1 MLSHP
6 ARAEETILQPPG
18 RRALAHIPGDHG
30 WPGIGHTLAALA
42 DPRAFFENRA
52 SRYGLVFRADI
63 LDETSVYLLGPEA
76 NELVLLDPQRVFSSR
91 FGWIGIL
98 DRVFPG
104 GLVMMDFDEHR
115 LHRRALSV
123 AFKAGPMRSYLS
135 ALDASIAARIAAWR
149 AAPGPIR
156 FYPAVKQ
163 LTLDLAATAFLGGSL
178 GPAMDQVSRAL
189 IHMVAATV
197 SPLRWALPGTQLH
210 RGIKAR
216 EHIVAWLRPQI
227 PIRRERGGDDLLS
240 QLCQATTESGTLL
253 SAEAV
258 VDHMSFLMM
267 AAHDTL
273 TSSLSALTL
282 LLARNPDW
290 QDRLREEINQV
301 VPDSRRPLSLDML
314 DALRLT
320 EMAFKEAL
328 RMIPPVPALPRRAV
342 RGFRFMGYDIP
353 GGTGIGINLLF
364 THHMPD
370 IWPDPDRFD
379 PMRFTPEAQA
389 ARHRFAFVPFGG
401 GAHMCLGLHYAMMQA
416 RCFAV
421 QLLQNLSVSIEPGYA
436 SAWKMWPIPR
446 PVDGLR
452 VTLRPV

>member
-1 MLSHP
+1 MLSHSDTG
-6 ARAEETILQPPG
+6 EEAVLQPPG
-18 RRALAHIPGDHG
+18 RRALAHIPGDNG
-30 WPGIGHTLAALA
+30 WPVIGHTLQALA
-42 DPRAFFENRA
+42 DPKAFFENRA
-52 SRYGLVFRADI
+52 QRFGLIFRSDI
-63 LDETSVYLLGPEA
+63 LTETSVYLLGPDA
-76 NELVLLDPQRVFSSR
+76 NELVLVDPQRLFSSR
-91 FGWIGIL
+91 FGWTGML

-104 GLVMMDFDEHR
+104 GLIMMDFDEHR
-115 LHRRALSV
+115 LHRRALSI
-123 AFKAGPMRSYLS
+123 AFKAGPMRSYLA

-149 AAPGPIR
+149 AAPGPMQ

-189 IHMVAATV
+189 VDMVAATV
-197 SPLRWALPGTQLH
+197 SPVRRALPGTQLY
-210 RGIKAR
+210 RGMKAR
-216 EHIVAWLRPQI
+216 ERIVDWLGQQI

-240 QLCQATTESGTLL
+240 QLCQATTESGALL
-253 SAEAV
+253 TAEAV

-273 TSSLSALTL
+273 TSSLSAFTL
-282 LLARNPDW
+282 MLARNPDW

-301 VPDSRRPLSLDML
+301 VLDPHAPLSLETL
-314 DALRLT
+314 DSLRLT

-328 RMIPPVPALPRRAV
+328 RMIPPVPALPRRAL
-342 RGFRFMGYDIP
+342 RDFRYKGYEIP
-353 GGTGIGINLLF
+353 AGAGIGINLLF

-370 IWPDPDRFD
+370 IWPDPDQFD

-416 RCFAV
+416 RCFAAR
-421 QLLQNLSVSIEPGYA
+421 LLQNVSVNIDPGYA
-436 SAWKMWPIPR
+436 SDWKMWPIPK
-446 PVDGLR
+446 PVDGLLITIR
-452 VTLRPV
+452 SI